1 MWDEMLT
8 DPKMLSLNNSQWGIW
23 TKLLCLANQQ
33 TVRGVISFEE
43 TSFVRVLEKILHT
56 SRINLTSSIKKF
68 EDLGMIAMDLDGR
81 YITITNWNERQ
92 FPSDDVTERTLR
104 FKQSKRSRKRPE
116 QNREEK
122 KHPSKDVSSSSMSF
136 LDNKGGDFEKEV
148 AREALPLSQS
158 PDTEGK
164 REAFKEKHA
173 GTDEPTPQA
182 VMQEAVNL
190 AQKYSCDELIDTVKD
205 SIFEDGIEPEIV
217 IQALSRAEV
226 FYEPREHISL
236 IKHFQESIEVIRKR
250 LTY

>member
-1 MWDEMLT
+1 MLT

-56 SRINLTSSIKKF
+56 SRINLTSSLKKF
-68 EDLGMIAMDLDGR
+68 EDLGMIKMDLDGG
-81 YITITNWNERQ
+81 YITITNWNNRQ
-92 FPSDDVTERTLR
+92 FPSDDVTARTEK
-104 FKQSKRSRKRPE
+104 FFENKRLRKRPE

-148 AREALPLSQS
+148 TREALPLSQS
-158 PDTEGK
+158 PDTKEK
-164 REAFKEKHA
+164 KETSKEKHA

-205 SIFEDGIEPEIV
+205 SMFEDGIEAKIV

-226 FYEPREHISL
+226 FYEPKEHTSFT
-236 IKHFQESIEVIRKR
+236 KHFQESIEIIRNR
-250 LTY
+250 FTS